1 VIVQVTLPPTLI
13 VVTGVPL
20 ASSVHLKLDPFTLP
34 VAGDGDTE
42 AVTVGD
48 GEAGVGVL
56 AEGDGV
62 ALFELV
68 PPGWQE
74 VIARSSAIVSTNP
87 RALSM
92 VPPSVSALTA
102 VRVCWFPMIY
112 DVFWIF
118 LSG

>member
-20 ASSVHLKLDPFTLP
+20 ASSVHLKFEPFTPP
-34 VAGDGDTE
+34 VAGDGDTD

-56 AEGDGV
+56 TEGDGV
-62 ALFELV
+62 ALLEFV
-68 PPGWQE
+68 PLGWHD

-92 VPPSVSALTA
+92 VPPHFFGLRA
-102 VRVCWFPMIY
+102 VRFCVSMINA
-112 DVFWIF
+112 VFWIF
-118 LSG
+118 VWI